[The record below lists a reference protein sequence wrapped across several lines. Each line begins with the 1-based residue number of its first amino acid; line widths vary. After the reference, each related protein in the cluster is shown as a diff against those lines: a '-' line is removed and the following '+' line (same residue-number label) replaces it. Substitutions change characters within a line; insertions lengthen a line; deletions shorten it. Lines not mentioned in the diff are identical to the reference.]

1 MIYATSTGEH
11 FKTRLYDGEHTLY
24 ADTPVTAGGSNQS
37 MRPGDIWASGLAAC
51 LNITAQNML
60 VKGGFD
66 YDKVTVAVDMDR
78 NNPEKLVFK
87 IKIDIEGNIS
97 PLDKEK
103 ICKGVQSCPVCK
115 LMTAEKEFI
124 FE

>member
-11 FKTRLYDGEHTLY
+11 FKTRLFDGEHTAY
-24 ADTPVTAGGSNQS
+24 ADTPIAAGGKNQN

-60 VKGGFD
+60 VTRGLV

-78 NNPEKLVFK
+78 NNPEKVVFK
-87 IKIDIEGNIS
+87 IKIDIDGDIS
-97 PLDKEK
+97 PEDKEK
-103 ICKGVQSCPVCK
+103 IRKDVQSCPVCK